1 MPNAAQRQGPLD
13 HLGLAAKQSENSN
26 GGVSLGTNSFV
37 GIIEL
42 RAKWSAEFADTIEG
56 ITGIRPPKTSP
67 NVGITKDLSI
77 FWMGPNRWWLVGV
90 EHKLPSVEKLL
101 QNLAAFAVAVTEIS
115 EAFAVLTLS
124 GEHARD
130 VLSKGCTIDMHPSAT
145 QIGSV
150 VQTNL
155 AKTQVAIYHSKDNDF
170 QIFVRRSF
178 AEYLWTW
185 LEDAG
190 YEYSVTIK
198 TT

>member
-1 MPNAAQRQGPLD
+1 MPNAARRQGSLD
-13 HLGLAAKQSENSN
+13 HLGLAAKQSKNSH

-42 RAKWSAEFADTIEG
+42 RARWSAEFADTLEG

-90 EHKLPSVEKLL
+90 EHNIPSVEELL
-101 QNLAAFAVAVTEIS
+101 KNLAAFAVAVTEIS
-115 EAFAVLTLS
+115 EAFSVLTLS

-145 QIGSV
+145 QIESV

-155 AKTQVAIYHSKDNDF
+155 AKAQVAIYHPKDNDF

-185 LEDAG
+185 LKDASF
-190 YEYSVTIK
+190 EYGITK
-198 TT
+198 KNT